1 MSSSDT
7 SPWTRT
13 RRPLAGLRRVF
24 PAPRRAGPA
33 SLFSAIRRVAAPP
46 TLFFA
51 PKLAALR
58 KVFFVMGLGGL
69 VAGCF
74 QPMYAEHPL
83 PGAAGSASVVGAMRA
98 VDVAAIDAPAGS
110 RLARVSVNV
119 RNELIY
125 DLTGGGGGFSPTHRL
140 DVKLTATQLQVI
152 VDINTARPDV
162 NNYGIDST
170 YTLTE
175 LATGRVVVKGQT
187 FARVSYNIPGQE
199 QRFAGERGLR
209 DAENR
214 AAREISENIR
224 NRLASFFV
232 AGT

>member
-1 MSSSDT
+1 MSLSDSS
-7 SPWTRT
+7 PRTRT
-13 RRPLAGLRRVF
+13 RRPVARIGGSLFALALAG
-24 PAPRRAGPA
+24 
-33 SLFSAIRRVAAPP
+33 
-46 TLFFA
+46 
-51 PKLAALR
+51 
-58 KVFFVMGLGGL
+58 FVG
-69 VAGCF
+69 GCF
-74 QPMYAEHPL
+74 QPMYAEHPVAV
-83 PGAAGSASVVGAMRA
+83 GAAGNPGVVGKLRA
-98 VDVAAIDAPAGS
+98 VDVAAIDTPAGS
-110 RLARVSVNV
+110 RIARVSVNV

-175 LATGRVVVKGQT
+175 LATGRVVVRGQT

-214 AAREISENIR
+214 AAKEIAENIR
-224 NRLASFFV
+224 TRLASFFV